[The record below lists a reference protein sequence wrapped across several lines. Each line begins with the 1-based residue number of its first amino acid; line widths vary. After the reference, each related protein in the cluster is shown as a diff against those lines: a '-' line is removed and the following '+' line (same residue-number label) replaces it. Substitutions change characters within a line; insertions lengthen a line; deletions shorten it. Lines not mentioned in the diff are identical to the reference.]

1 MGKPRRMQRLGK
13 NGMDGSQTEG
23 LAFQIILPFR
33 HFLRQ
38 KNGCRDNG
46 CPLPVF
52 TYDSGLGDI
61 PTTNDLATDFPELSF
76 VVPTLIFIK
85 FHTQR

>member
-1 MGKPRRMQRLGK
+1 MSEKQA
-13 NGMDGSQTEG
+13 EG
-23 LAFQIILPFR
+23 FIFQIILVIYD
-33 HFLRQ
+33 FLGD

-46 CPLPVF
+46 GPLAVF

-61 PTTNDLATDFPELSF
+61 PAANDLATDFPELSL
-76 VVPTLIFIK
+76 VVPALIFIK